1 MKTIVT
7 VIPINVA
14 TNLLLPTFRPYK
26 TKIRIWFSASW
37 WSGHEKYFCF
47 LLIASRALLQ
57 SHAEFNRLYKGTF
70 LYVISVRI
78 IFPCLHQSRFY
89 IF

>member
-7 VIPINVA
+7 VIPVNVV
-14 TNLLLPTFRPYK
+14 TNLLLSTFCPYK
-26 TKIRIWFSASW
+26 PKIRIWFSASW

-57 SHAEFNRLYKGTF
+57 SHAEFSRLYKGTF
-70 LYVISVRI
+70 
-78 IFPCLHQSRFY
+78 
-89 IF
+89 